1 MMKFWKET
9 IDLVGLN
16 SKVDRKIRPDM
27 EKYGIYFHQSFLT
40 DALSPKLI
48 ILLEKTDQVSSPTI
62 APLSGIEL
70 FTKLE
75 SNAYRGE
82 YLVFSDLKKEHFMLF
97 TRLANQSACYL
108 LKRPLTGNFVD
119 EVAQKIINLLN

>member
-1 MMKFWKET
+1 
-9 IDLVGLN
+9 
-16 SKVDRKIRPDM
+16 M
-27 EKYGIYFHQSFLT
+27 EKYGIYFHQSFLM

-48 ILLEKTDQVSSPTI
+48 ILMEKSDQVSSPMLTHI
-62 APLSGIEL
+62 SGIEL
-70 FTKLE
+70 FIKLE

-82 YLVFSDLKKEHFMLF
+82 YLGFSDLKKEHFMLF
-97 TRLANQSACYL
+97 SQLANQSACYL